1 MYDPKHRFL
10 LSLRP
15 AMASGTWKV
24 WEFPGDPMP
33 PTHLSPAPAKPISL
47 ALGVPALALAYI
59 LAGLAVGGLATP
71 PGYAS
76 AFWPAAGIGFMAL
89 LFQGRRLWP
98 GVFLGSFLVN
108 LMISAKT
115 AGWGPHLLHLVPL
128 CLGIGAGAVL
138 QALAAVA
145 LVRRAGDYPS
155 ALLQP
160 SQTLRF
166 LGLAGPGACLIN
178 ATLGVGLL
186 AAARMVPLSAVP
198 FNWFSWYVGDTLGV
212 LILAPFALV
221 WAGEPAR
228 LWRPRRLQVMVP
240 LVVALTAGI
249 GVFLVARRQEQVRV
263 AAEFARKAS
272 DAGADIQASID
283 RHLTVIELV
292 RAYFDATP
300 EAGRQGFGLLAHSAL
315 QSQPGFLAL
324 EWVPRVPA
332 SQRAGFE
339 AKVRAEGHPGFN
351 LMERTTDGAMRP
363 AGMRPEYY
371 PVAFI
376 EPMAPNLKAFGFDLG
391 SSPPRLAAMR
401 KALDAGTA
409 IATEAVDLA
418 QGPRGVLV
426 FIPVFRPGPLP
437 AEPDGRL
444 EALRGFVLGVF
455 RIDEMIDRPL
465 ARIGPDGVRYQLL
478 DNADIR
484 PGLVLHT
491 HATEAGPGQAGGSG
505 FTLIH
510 PLAMPGRA
518 WSLRFTPTEGFLAA
532 TRSALPWLVQ
542 AGALMFVGLLGVF
555 LVVVSGRAQGI
566 SEEVDQRTRELQR
579 MNQNLAREMK
589 VREAVEEALQG
600 TQRDLQGAMGEA
612 REAARQAIEAQA
624 RAIEASQAK
633 SEFLAN
639 MSHEIRT
646 PMNGVLGM
654 ADLLKE
660 TPLNPEQQDYVES
673 IARCGDGLLVILND
687 ILDFS
692 KIEAGK
698 LNFEAI
704 GFDLPTLV
712 FDLVE
717 LHRPK
722 SAGGDLELL
731 ADLDPAVPSRL
742 VGDPSRLRQ
751 VLGNLMSNAVKFTQ
765 AGHVLVST
773 RLVTR
778 QDGRARI
785 QLAVHDTGIGISPEA
800 QARLFQPFSQ
810 ADAST
815 SRKFGGSGLGLV
827 LCRRI
832 IEAMGGTIRLE
843 SRAGAGS
850 TFTVELE
857 LPVDPAWTGLRPPPA
872 DLAAA
877 RVLLAIG
884 HPVHRGIL
892 ERGLRE
898 AGLAVDP
905 VEDPAAI
912 TAALAEAR
920 REGRP
925 HAAAILDLR
934 LPGEPGESL
943 GRRLRTDPELDGLA
957 LVLLTAIGC
966 RGEGELAQA
975 AGFDAYVA
983 EPLRELALAK
993 VLALVIQRRR
1003 AGGRGPLI
1011 TQHTVTSA
1019 LPTREEPP
1027 PLPRTLRVLLAEDNR
1042 VNQKIA
1048 LRMLAALGTQAVLAQ
1063 DGFQV
1068 LQALEQETFDLVL
1081 MDCQMPGMDGF
1092 TATGRIRERE
1102 QAEGGHLPIIAMTA
1116 NALEGDRSLC
1126 LAAGMDD
1133 YVSKPINRHSL
1144 WQVLNRWCG
1153 QAIPD

>member
-1 MYDPKHRFL
+1 
-10 LSLRP
+10 
-15 AMASGTWKV
+15 
-24 WEFPGDPMP
+24 MP
-33 PTHLSPAPAKPISL
+33 PSPRRSPAPPRPISL
-47 ALGVPALALAYI
+47 ALGVPALAAAYV

-98 GVFLGSFLVN
+98 GLFLGSFLVN
-108 LMISAKT
+108 LAISGKAT
-115 AGWGPHLLHLVPL
+115 GWGPHLLHLVPL
-128 CLGIGAGAVL
+128 CLGIAAGAVL

-145 LVRRAGDYPS
+145 LVRRTGDYPS
-155 ALLQP
+155 ALLRP

-166 LGLAGPGACLIN
+166 LGLAGPAACLIN
-178 ATLGVGLL
+178 ATLGVALL
-186 AAARMVPLSAVP
+186 AASRMVPLAAVP

-221 WAGEPAR
+221 WAGQPAR
-228 LWRPRRLQVMVP
+228 LWRPRRLQVTVP
-240 LVVALTAGI
+240 LMVALAVGI
-249 GVFLVARRQEQVRV
+249 GVFLVARRQEQNRV
-263 AAEFARKAS
+263 AGEFARKAS
-272 DAGADIQASID
+272 DAGADIQDAIN

-300 EAGRQGFGLLAHSAL
+300 QAGRQGFSLLAHSAL

-332 SQRAGFE
+332 SQRAAFE
-339 AKVRAEGHPGFN
+339 AGVRAEGHPGFT
-351 LMERTTDGAMRP
+351 LIERTADGAMHP
-363 AGMRPEYY
+363 AGARAEYF
-371 PVAFI
+371 PVDFI
-376 EPMAPNLKAFGFDLG
+376 EPLAPNRKAFGFDLG
-391 SSPPRLAAMR
+391 SSPPRLAAMQ

-437 AEPDGRL
+437 AAPEARL
-444 EALRGFVLGVF
+444 AALRGFVLGVF

-465 ARIGPDGVRYQLL
+465 AQTGPDDVRYQLL
-478 DNADIR
+478 DHADAR
-484 PGLVLHT
+484 PGLVLHA
-491 HATEAGPGQAGGSG
+491 HGPAPDPAGEPGAGI
-505 FTLIH
+505 TLVH

-518 WSLRFTPTEGFLAA
+518 WNLRFTPTQGFLAA

-579 MNQNLAREMK
+579 TNQNLAREMR

-600 TQRDLQGAMGEA
+600 TQRELQGAMQEA
-612 REAARQAIEAQA
+612 REAARQALEAQA
-624 RAIEASQAK
+624 RAIEASQSK

-704 GFDLPTLV
+704 VFDLPTLV

-785 QLAVHDTGIGISPEA
+785 QLAVRDTGIGIPPAA

-832 IEAMGGTIRLE
+832 IEAMGGEIRLE
-843 SRAGAGS
+843 SRAGEGS

-857 LPVDPAWTGLRPPPA
+857 LPVDPAWTGLRPPPSI
-872 DLAAA
+872 LAGA

-892 ERGLRE
+892 ARNLRE
-898 AGLAVDP
+898 AGLVVELA
-905 VEDPAAI
+905 EDPAAI
-912 TAALAEAR
+912 PAALAEAR
-920 REGRP
+920 RKGRP

-934 LPGEPGESL
+934 LPGEPGEQL
-943 GRRLRTDPELDGLA
+943 GRRLRDDPALDGLA

-966 RGEGELAQA
+966 RGEGERAQA
-975 AGFDAYVA
+975 AGFDAYLA
-983 EPLRELALAK
+983 EPLRELALAN
-993 VLALVIQRRR
+993 VLALVIPRRGT
-1003 AGGRGPLI
+1003 GGRGPLV
-1011 TQHTVTSA
+1011 TQHTVTTA
-1019 LPTREEPP
+1019 IPTREELP

-1048 LRMLAALGTQAVLAQ
+1048 LRMLAGLGTEATLAQ

-1068 LQALEQETFDLVL
+1068 LQALEGAPFDLVL

-1092 TATGRIRERE
+1092 TATARIRERE
-1102 QAEGGHLPIIAMTA
+1102 RAGGGHLPIIAMTA
-1116 NALEGDRSLC
+1116 NALEGDRGLC

-1153 QAIPD
+1153 